1 MAHVLV
7 AGLGDL
13 GTGLARR
20 WLDQGAQVSGI
31 RRRQE
36 SPAGVDLYAQDLAAD
51 PVLLPPD
58 PVDLLYIIMT
68 PSGRDE
74 AGYHSAYIT
83 APLRLLAALAAQQ
96 PLPPV
101 IFVSSTAVYG
111 DQEGW
116 VDEDTPP
123 TPSRFNG
130 RIMLAAEE
138 EISVRG
144 LSTSVRFSG
153 IYGPGRARLLRM
165 VERIAEGEAPPAPVY
180 GNRIHSA
187 DCIGLLHHLGQR
199 WLANDAPP
207 AVVIGTDQAPVV
219 NYEVLNWLGEQMG
232 QPLDLAVPE
241 NVPGKRLRSQYLAQ
255 GHYALTHPDY
265 RSGYGAGDG
274 QESGLA

>member
-36 SPAGVDLYAQDLAAD
+36 SPAGVDLYAQDLAEG

-68 PSGRDE
+68 PASRDE
-74 AGYHSAYIT
+74 AGYHRAYIT
-83 APLRLLAALAAQQ
+83 APMRLLAALAAQQ

-111 DQEGW
+111 DVSGW
-116 VDEDTPP
+116 VDEDTSPA
-123 TPSRFNG
+123 PSQFNG

-138 EISVRG
+138 EISLRG

-153 IYGPGRARLLRM
+153 IYGAGRPRLLRM
-165 VERIAEGEAPPAPVY
+165 VERIAAGEAPPAPVY
-180 GNRIHSA
+180 SNRINSA
-187 DCIGLLHHLGQR
+187 DCVGLLQHLGQR
-199 WLANDAPP
+199 WLTNDAPP
-207 AVVIGTDQAPVV
+207 PVVIGTDQAPVA
-219 NYEVLNWLGEQMG
+219 NYEVLNWLGERMG
-232 QPLDLAVPE
+232 SPLNLVLPDA
-241 NVPGKRLRSQYLAQ
+241 VPGKRLRSRYLAE
-255 GHYALTHPDY
+255 GHYALTYPSY
-265 RSGYGAGDG
+265 REGYGAVV
-274 QESGLA
+274 